1 MAITDFGNY
10 LSCKQVLDETKIA
23 YAQRYIDFQSSTDI
37 GQTANPLYVKF
48 VAHGAFTKGLKIE
61 LAMANK
67 ADFTD
72 AVAVNALEVVQTD
85 LKKGWYNF
93 IKVPAIG
100 KKFRYLSVK
109 YTPTGAVTEST
120 DKHEPICPSEPV
132 LREDKEIEKA
142 ISAFISTVDDFDT
155 TYHIN
160 V

>member
-1 MAITDFGNY
+1 MAITDRGNFI
-10 LSCKQVLDETKIA
+10 SCKQILDEDKISFGQQYVDYQA
-23 YAQRYIDFQSSTDI
+23 SIDI
-37 GQTANPLYVKF
+37 GQTVVPMFVKF
-48 VAHGAFTKGLKIE
+48 IAHGAFTKGLKIE

-85 LKKGWYNF
+85 LKKGWYSF

-132 LREDKEIEKA
+132 LREDKEIAKA